1 MEELSGPVFT
11 VKDFAT
17 GVEPVS
23 GQPVVVLITEE
34 SDVAVAYVISRER
47 ARRLGESLIRL
58 HLDHNVSPGPEPSG

>member
-23 GQPVVVLITEE
+23 GQPVLVFTTEE
-34 SDVAVAYVISRER
+34 SDVAIAYVISRDR

-58 HLDHNVSPGPEPSG
+58 HLDHNIPPDRS